1 MSYIEG
7 GDKIMSKNAT
17 TKINE
22 VVEGF
27 MGLSSEDK
35 EYAVEIIEKQLMETK
50 RERIAQKAKE
60 ATANYRKGR
69 VRAGNVKELYE
80 DLEGD

>member
-1 MSYIEG
+1 
-7 GDKIMSKNAT
+7 MSKNAT

-69 VRAGNVKELYE
+69 VRAGCKCQVLFPVPW
-80 DLEGD
+80 

>member
-1 MSYIEG
+1 MP
-7 GDKIMSKNAT
+7 KNTT

-35 EYAVEIIEKQLMETK
+35 EYTVEIIEKQLIETK
-50 RERIAQKAKE
+50 RERIAQRAKE
-60 ATANYRKGR
+60 ATANYREGK
-69 VRAGNVKELYE
+69 VRTGNVKELYE

>member
-1 MSYIEG
+1 
-7 GDKIMSKNAT
+7 MSKNTT

-35 EYAVEIIEKQLMETK
+35 EYTVEIIEKQLIETK
-50 RERIAQKAKE
+50 RERIAERAKE
-60 ATANYRKGR
+60 AMANYREGK
-69 VRAGNVKELYE
+69 VRTGNVKELYE

>member
-1 MSYIEG
+1 MP
-7 GDKIMSKNAT
+7 KNTT
-17 TKINE
+17 TKTNE

-35 EYAVEIIEKQLMETK
+35 EYTVEIIEKQLIETK
-50 RERIAQKAKE
+50 RERIAQRAKE
-60 ATANYRKGR
+60 AAANYREGK
-69 VRAGNVKELYE
+69 VRTGNVKELYE

>member
-1 MSYIEG
+1 MPT
-7 GDKIMSKNAT
+7 NTT

-27 MGLSSEDK
+27 MGLSYADK
-35 EYAVEIIEKQLMETK
+35 EYAVKIIEKQLVEIK
-50 RERIAQKAKE
+50 REKIAQRAKE
-60 ATANYRKGR
+60 AMANYRKGK
-69 VRAGNVKELYE
+69 VKAGNVKELYE

>member
-1 MSYIEG
+1 
-7 GDKIMSKNAT
+7 MSKNTT

-35 EYAVEIIEKQLMETK
+35 EYTVEIIEKQLIEIK
-50 RERIAQKAKE
+50 RERIAQRAKE
-60 ATANYRKGR
+60 ATANYREGK
-69 VRAGNVKELYE
+69 VRTGNVKELYE